1 MVCSGDQSSSTETQ
15 TGGLSVKMVRQ
26 AEDRNAYAFFFFFF
40 LRGLRRYCQT
50 AGGLLICRHPQA
62 LYEHLNSHP

>member
-26 AEDRNAYAFFFFFF
+26 AEDRNAYAFFF
-40 LRGLRRYCQT
+40 LSAR
-50 AGGLLICRHPQA
+50 AEALLSDCWRPT
-62 LYEHLNSHP
+62 HL

>member
-26 AEDRNAYAFFFFFF
+26 AEDRNAYAFFFF
-40 LRGLRRYCQT
+40 LSAR
-50 AGGLLICRHPQA
+50 AEALLSDCWRPT
-62 LYEHLNSHP
+62 HL